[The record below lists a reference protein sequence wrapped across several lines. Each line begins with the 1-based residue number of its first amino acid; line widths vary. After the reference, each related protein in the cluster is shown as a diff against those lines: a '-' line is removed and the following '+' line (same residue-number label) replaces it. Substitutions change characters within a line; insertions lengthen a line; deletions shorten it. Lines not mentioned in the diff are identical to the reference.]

1 MDTLEWTSMFGNDSI
16 FPVVSNWSEFQ
27 TTNVY
32 YRFLI
37 YTSEQLP
44 RYLEALI
51 LRRIDSRSGKS
62 KARVATAE
70 LDALGI
76 NT

>member
-1 MDTLEWTSMFGNDSI
+1 MDTLEWTSTFGNDSI

-32 YRFLI
+32 YLFLI
-37 YTSEQLP
+37 YTSVQLP

-51 LRRIDSRSGKS
+51 LRRVDSRSGTS